1 MILRIASAA
10 VRNKRLMVSENLIE
24 IGTASVAMSPL
35 PIRAQ
40 WILEGSPAAQYKILS
55 ASLDGTAKTIVWDCT
70 AGRFN
75 WFYDMDETVYVL
87 AGSVLIKDGA
97 GHSRRVTAGETILFR
112 AGSQA
117 EWTVE
122 SYIRKIAFLRTPV
135 PKYALLAIRAV
146 RIASRLARLGRQE
159 PPGMF

>member
-1 MILRIASAA
+1 MASE
-10 VRNKRLMVSENLIE
+10 SLIE
-24 IGTASVAMSPL
+24 IGTASVTLSPL

-40 WILEGSPAAQYKILS
+40 WILEGSPLAQYKILS
-55 ASLDGTAKTIVWDCT
+55 TSADGTAKTIVWDCT

-87 AGSVLIKDGA
+87 EGSVVIKDPA
-97 GHSRRVTAGETILFR
+97 GVSRRVAAGETITFH
-112 AGSQA
+112 AGARA

-122 SYIRKIAFLRTPV
+122 RYVRKIAFLRTPV

-146 RIASRLARLGRQE
+146 RIARRLIRFGRRE
-159 PPGMF
+159 EASGMF

>member
-1 MILRIASAA
+1 ML
-10 VRNKRLMVSENLIE
+10 SENLIE
-24 IGTASVAMSPL
+24 FGTASVALGPL

-40 WILEGSPAAQYKILS
+40 WILEGAPVAQYKIISTS
-55 ASLDGTAKTIVWDCT
+55 ADGTAKTIVWDCT

-87 AGSVLIKDGA
+87 EGSMLLKDRTGA
-97 GHSRRVTAGETILFR
+97 SRLVVAGETVLFR
-112 AGSQA
+112 AGSHA

-122 SYIRKIAFLRTPV
+122 SYIRKVAFLRTPV

-146 RIASRLARLGRQE
+146 RIFKRLTRFGKQE
-159 PPGMF
+159 PAGMF

>member
-1 MILRIASAA
+1 MA
-10 VRNKRLMVSENLIE
+10 NENLIE
-24 IGTASVAMSPL
+24 FGTAAVALGPL

-40 WILEGSPAAQYKILS
+40 WILEGAPSAQYKVLS
-55 ASLDGTAKTIVWDCT
+55 TSTDGTAKTIIWDCT

-87 AGSVLIKDGA
+87 EGSVVIKDGA
-97 GHSRRVTAGETILFR
+97 GSIRRVAAGETIFFR

-122 SYIRKIAFLRTPV
+122 RYIRKIAFLRAPV
-135 PKYALLAIRAV
+135 PKHALLAIRAV
-146 RIASRLARLGRQE
+146 RVFRRLIRFGRPKE
-159 PPGMF
+159 ESTMF